1 MHKIVESFPGAYH
14 RWDCLSIGVQSLV
27 FILQVQEI
35 NISKEKEHWSLVQ
48 LSIDVLK
55 IMLNYCFPLTTTT
68 DVHVNKVG
76 NSHWRSLEDSL
87 GIARRTNTGEHMSV
101 CLSAVVCLI
110 AELGWFFY
118 SSVNYRWLKGWKLQ
132 TVLVKV
138 TTQVDEPATGEESNF
153 CHPVSTI
160 ILLTSPYQN
169 RYVCHIFWYLRLSA
183 VKIDDQTDQSL
194 FWQIYLGTWTGE
206 HSQI

>member
-1 MHKIVESFPGAYH
+1 MSSNRLQGRFRDDIV
-14 RWDCLSIGVQSLV
+14 VQKR
-27 FILQVQEI
+27 Q
-35 NISKEKEHWSLVQ
+35 KDTEKKLWRSSWSYSAWPQ
-48 LSIDVLK
+48 
-55 IMLNYCFPLTTTT
+55 PALTT
-68 DVHVNKVG
+68 
-76 NSHWRSLEDSL
+76 WLPSLPSISL
-87 GIARRTNTGEHMSV
+87 GTGATTYATAAAATTTKFPVSSTMPFFRCFFLVNCFLLLCCVLHDAF

-169 RYVCHIFWYLRLSA
+169 VCHIFWYLRLSA

-194 FWQIYLGTWTGE
+194 FWQIYLGTWIGE